1 MIRLIILF
9 GFFFLFMHL
18 HVTGDISKYI
28 NMKYSYLSFTMIFI
42 FAFLTL
48 YQLFKWVSEGNKKEK
63 NANSHHHEHSH
74 DHDHDHHHDHDRAHH
89 HDHDHAHG
97 HSHGEKTILQ
107 KVLVYGLLLIPIV
120 TGLFLPVATLNSN
133 IVKAKGFHFSQVDD
147 GNKEEIHQV
156 LRPDTSMWYNKD
168 YYKNMEQSDLKKY
181 GSSKKLVLN
190 DGNYLR
196 ALEVVYNFPGEFV
209 NKQLSMNGFVYH
221 DTDDHNSS
229 KKQFFL
235 FRFGIIHCIAD
246 AGTYGM
252 MVEFPKNV
260 NYKDDQWLQVEG
272 KISTTYYQPFQQTIP
287 VLKVTKWQ
295 QINQPKDPYVYRQS

>member
-1 MIRLIILF
+1 MFRLIILF
-9 GFFFLFMHL
+9 GFFYLFMHL

-28 NMKYSYLSFTMIFI
+28 NMKYSYLSYTMIFV

-48 YQLFKWVSEGNKKEK
+48 YQMIKWVSEGNKKEK
-63 NANSHHHEHSH
+63 HAHDHGHCHDGHDHNHEH
-74 DHDHDHHHDHDRAHH
+74 D
-89 HDHDHAHG
+89 HG
-97 HSHGEKTILQ
+97 HSHGEHTIFQ
-107 KVLVYGLLLIPIV
+107 KIVVYGLLLIPIA
-120 TGLFLPVATLNSN
+120 TGLFLPVATLNSS

-147 GNKEEIHQV
+147 GNESELHQV
-156 LRPDTSMWYNKD
+156 LRPDTSMYYNAD
-168 YYKNMEQSDLKKY
+168 HYKNMEQSDLKKY
-181 GSSKKLVLN
+181 SSSRKLVLN
-190 DGNYLR
+190 DSNYLR
-196 ALEVVYNFPGEFV
+196 ALETIYNFPGNFE
-209 NKQLSMNGFVYH
+209 NKRLTMNGFVYH
-221 DTDDHNSS
+221 DTADHQTS

-260 NYKDDQWLQVEG
+260 DYKDDQWLQVEG

-295 QINQPKDPYVYRQS
+295 PINQPKDPYVYRQS